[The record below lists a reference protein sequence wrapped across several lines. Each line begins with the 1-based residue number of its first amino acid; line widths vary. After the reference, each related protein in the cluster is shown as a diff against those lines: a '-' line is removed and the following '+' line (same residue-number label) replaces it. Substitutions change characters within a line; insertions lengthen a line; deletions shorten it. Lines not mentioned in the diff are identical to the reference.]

1 MNTYKE
7 RYDYLE
13 SQKIEVGKKF
23 NENKKIKK
31 KISTKKEMI
40 DFSRLQNKEKSKV
53 ALNLKIE
60 LNKYNKIILQLNE
73 KIKEINKNI
82 KIQKNTFRIKNK
94 ENKELIKNLEEI
106 RNKIGQKR
114 KMSSENYPDKEDE
127 A

>member
-1 MNTYKE
+1 
-7 RYDYLE
+7 
-13 SQKIEVGKKF
+13 
-23 NENKKIKK
+23 
-31 KISTKKEMI
+31 MI